1 MARTKVV
8 MLGTGTPDPDPKRS
22 GPCVAVV
29 VDETSYLVDFGV
41 NVVRQANAA
50 FKNGVKA
57 LTPRNLKTAFL
68 THIHSDH
75 TLGYADLIIT
85 PWVVGRVEPLRVI
98 GPKGIQK
105 VTHYLLKA
113 YESDIIERV
122 EGITKSDPKGVEVI
136 VTEIQEAGVIYQD
149 DLVKVE
155 AIRVQHI
162 GESFAFKF
170 TTPDKVV
177 VISGDKA
184 PCNALL
190 EFAKDCDILVHE
202 VYPTKNLEGRPPLW
216 KNYHSSM
223 HTSSKD
229 VGLVANA
236 VNAKKVVLY
245 HPVYLMGKDAHKLGN
260 LEDVKL
266 DLENYMLEEVK
277 DSFKGEV
284 IFSKDLD
291 VIE

>member
-1 MARTKVV
+1 MGKTKVV

-29 VDETSYLVDFGV
+29 VDDTSYLIDFGV

-50 FKNGVKA
+50 FKNGIKA
-57 LTPRNLKTAFL
+57 LAPKKLNIAFL
-68 THIHSDH
+68 THNHSDH

-85 PWVVGRVEPLRVI
+85 PWVVGRKEPLKVI
-98 GPKGIQK
+98 GPKGIGEI
-105 VTHYLLKA
+105 TTYLLKA

-122 EGITKSDPKGVEVI
+122 DGFMQADPKGVEVQ
-136 VTEIQEAGVIYQD
+136 VTEIEEPGVIYQD
-149 DLVKVE
+149 ELVKVE
-155 AIRVQHI
+155 AIQVQHI
-162 GESFAFKF
+162 GHSYAFKF
-170 TTPDKVV
+170 TTEDKSI

-190 EFAKDCDILVHE
+190 EFAKDCDILIHE
-202 VYPTKNLEGRPPLW
+202 VYPTKNLESRPLVW

-223 HTSSKD
+223 HTSSRD
-229 VGLVANA
+229 VGLVANT

-245 HPVYLMGKDAHKLGN
+245 HPVYLMGMDAHKLGN
-260 LEDVKL
+260 IEDIKV
-266 DLENYMLEEVK
+266 DLENYMIEDVK
-277 DSFKGEV
+277 ENYSGEV
-284 IFSKDLD
+284 IFANDLD

>member
-1 MARTKVV
+1 MTRTNVV
-8 MLGTGTPDPDPKRS
+8 MLGTGTPDPDPRRS

-50 FKNGVKA
+50 FKKGVKGLA
-57 LTPRNLKTAFL
+57 PRNLKTAFL
-68 THIHSDH
+68 THNHSDH
-75 TLGYADLIIT
+75 TMGYPDLIIT
-85 PWVVGRVEPLRVI
+85 PWVVGRTEPLQVI
-98 GPKGIQK
+98 APKGFK
-105 VTHYLLKA
+105 EVTKYLLKA

-122 EGITKSDPKGVEVI
+122 EGITKSDPKGVEVQ
-136 VTEIQEAGVIYQD
+136 VTEIEEAGIIYQD

-155 AIRVQHI
+155 AIQVQHI
-162 GESFAFKF
+162 NNSFAFKF
-170 TTPDKVV
+170 TTPDKII
-177 VISGDKA
+177 VITGDKA

-202 VYPTKNLEGRPPLW
+202 VYPTKNLEKCKPLW
-216 KNYHSSM
+216 KNYHAAM

-229 VGLVANA
+229 VGFVANE

-260 LEDVKL
+260 LEEVKTE
-266 DLENYMLEEVK
+266 LEKYMIEEVK
-277 DSFKGEV
+277 QNYSGEV
-284 IFSKDLD
+284 IFSQDLD
-291 VIE
+291 VIV